1 MKTSF
6 MGICLGSCERS
17 ELRAEVEQLQLSLG
31 QAQKSAAKESSRHGK
46 TCAALELAAAD
57 AHKLRKAI
65 DDAPHGTEALR
76 PCNVQKGRLVGGSH
90 ECNCWKRKALEG
102 E

>member
-65 DDAPHGTEALR
+65 DDAPC
-76 PCNVQKGRLVGGSH
+76 PDGGSLRQGY
-90 ECNCWKRKALEG
+90 CSNCNWRNCWKRKALEG